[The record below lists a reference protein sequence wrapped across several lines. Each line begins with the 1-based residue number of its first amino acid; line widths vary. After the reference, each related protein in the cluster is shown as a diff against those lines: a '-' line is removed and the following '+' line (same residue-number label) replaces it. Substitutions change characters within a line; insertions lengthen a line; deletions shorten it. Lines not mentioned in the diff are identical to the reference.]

1 MASNADMIQGAFG
14 GLNSDIQRLVPRK
27 ASLFQKHLARVLQ
40 GEDPLQVAHDYH
52 GEKQVTLGAPQ
63 PSMSGMGPQAGEYV
77 MPPSPAAIPD
87 YSQNYKRPDMGP
99 AAGTPFPVQE
109 VASAP
114 GLGAVAAPLR
124 VPTVGSQQAG
134 GLGNVGVEMP
144 RRMSET
150 PVDIETETDF
160 DSLMK
165 ALQLRHAQRA
175 QRSQDDIL
183 AAIAARGEEARKTE
197 KLKGEQKGALQDD
210 QQDWKGGQGDA
221 ERATR
226 IAMLERTL
234 GSRESMGDKRI
245 ASKEKVAGLDRQERG
260 READNRLSLG
270 YKKLESDAK
279 KGGYAAVIF
288 KNLTDAEKS
297 VDQALRKQL
306 SAERRASDIVN
317 GPMAMLPEGKA
328 AKAQA
333 EAEAQAAAAE
343 VAQHMERVKH
353 LREIADATP
362 DDQTTTETKKTSTQV
377 KKPLLETKPQET
389 SPETPPIPSGTVMV
403 RRKSDGKVKQVTPA
417 QAEQILKDPAF
428 EVVRTGK

>member
-52 GEKQVTLGAPQ
+52 GEKQATLGAPQ

-77 MPPSPAAIPD
+77 MPPSPAAVPD
-87 YSQNYKRPDMGP
+87 YSQNYKQPDMGP
-99 AAGTPFPVQE
+99 AAGTPFPAQE

-114 GLGAVAAPLR
+114 GLGAVTAPPPQ

-150 PVDIETETDF
+150 PMDIETETDF
-160 DSLMK
+160 DSLMR

-183 AAIAARGEEARKTE
+183 AAINARNQGALALEDRRAAHKS
-197 KLKGEQKGALQDD
+197 ALQDD

-377 KKPLLETKPQET
+377 KKPLLETKPQEK
-389 SPETPPIPSGTVMV
+389 SPETPPIPSSGGRVKMTNGKETMMV
-403 RRKSDGKVKQVTPA
+403 
-417 QAEQILKDPAF
+417 DPADVADARADGF
-428 EVVRTGK
+428 RVVP